1 MNPSAALEKTES
13 HAIDPILA
21 SVLQRRLDAITKEMA
36 TLLMRSSRSPIFNEI
51 GDLVTVLFDA
61 EGRTLAQAEYAAII
75 AFGARP
81 PLQYIIE
88 YFGDDI
94 NEGDVILHNDVFSG
108 GNQNADTG
116 VYVPIF
122 DDGGL
127 IGWAAAKGHLADIGG
142 MTAGGYNPNAQEVWQ
157 EAFRI
162 PPVKIY
168 ESGALRR
175 DIWDLVAANIR
186 FDYVM
191 EDVKSMIGA
200 CQVGSLR
207 FRDVVDRY
215 GRNSFSQHMN
225 YVLASSAR
233 QVRAEISRWPDGTY
247 YGTSTMVSD
256 GLDPTRRY
264 RIACKI
270 TVAGEEITF
279 DFSDTDDQ
287 APGFTNMPPAS
298 AAGAV
303 RISFLMLIAA
313 GGITIPTNEGLFE
326 PVHTI
331 FREGSL
337 LNPKFPAATIY
348 GNQMCDEVLEC
359 IMSALTEALPDRV
372 TAGWTKNLSTAL
384 HGTDPKTGDPYVT
397 LSVFQRSGPG
407 AMRGTD
413 GWDALG
419 FCGTAGQMRSPDPE
433 KFEIQSP
440 HFLEYHEYLPD
451 SAGAGRWRGGLGTRS
466 AWVSHGIKA
475 QGVTMGED
483 VRAENPPAASGIDGG
498 EDAALNRM
506 LIEFPDGTTHE
517 WGSKEIVDL
526 PEGTRILSWCG
537 GGAGYGQPV
546 ERDAQ
551 LVAHEVFAGLLS
563 VTKATDVYGVV
574 VDPDSRSFD
583 EDATAQRRRE
593 LKGIA

>member
-1 MNPSAALEKTES
+1 VSAQTS
-13 HAIDPILA
+13 NNHATIDPILA

-61 EGRTLAQAEYAAII
+61 KGRTLAQAEYAAII

-94 NEGDVILHNDVFSG
+94 YEGDVILHNDVYSG

-122 DDGGL
+122 NDGAL

-142 MTAGGYNPNAQEVWQ
+142 MTAGGYNPNAIEVWQ

-168 ESGALRR
+168 ESGVLRR
-175 DIWDLVAANIR
+175 DMWDLVAANIR

-191 EDVKSMIGA
+191 EDIKSMVGA
-200 CQVGSLR
+200 CQVGSHRL
-207 FRDVVDRY
+207 RDVVDRY
-215 GRNSFSQHMN
+215 GRESFGHHME
-225 YVLASSAR
+225 YVMESSAR
-233 QVRAEISRWPDGTY
+233 QVRAEVSRWPDGVY
-247 YGTSTMVSD
+247 HGTSTMVSD
-256 GLDPTRRY
+256 GLDASRRY
-264 RIACKI
+264 GIACTI
-270 TVAGEEITF
+270 TIDGDEITF

-303 RISFLMLIAA
+303 RIGFLMLVAA
-313 GGITIPTNEGLFE
+313 AGITIPTNEGLFE
-326 PVHTI
+326 PVHTV

-337 LNPKFPAATIY
+337 LNPRFPAASVY

-359 IMSALTEALPDRV
+359 IMSALAEPLPDRV

-384 HGTDPKTGDPYVT
+384 HGTDPKTGEPYVT
-397 LSVFQRSGPG
+397 LTVFQRSGPG

-413 GWDALG
+413 GWDAFG

-433 KFEIQSP
+433 KFELQSP

-451 SAGAGRWRGGLGTRS
+451 SAGAGQWRGGLGTRS
-466 AWVSHGIKA
+466 AWISHGVGA
-475 QGVTMGED
+475 RGVTMGED
-483 VRAENPPAASGIDGG
+483 VRAENPPAASGLEGG
-498 EDAALNRM
+498 EDASLNRL

-526 PEGTRILSWCG
+526 PKGSRILSWCG
-537 GGAGYGQPV
+537 GGAGYGDPTERDV
-546 ERDAQ
+546 ER
-551 LVAHEVFAGLLS
+551 VEREVISGLLS
-563 VTKATDVYGVV
+563 AEKAADAYGVV
-574 VDPDSRSFD
+574 LAPGTGHVDK
-583 EDATAQRRRE
+583 EATAQRRRE
-593 LKGIA
+593 LKGSA